1 MILLRA
7 LKWLIGY
14 LVRFWICAF
23 TKGLPAAFAMGYGEG
38 ELWASAMRRKYGV
51 QGGDSTG
58 QREVIEP
65 DLCEEEEDS
74 EDDRPGLELAP
85 LKVTVRL
92 ISATATAPA
101 GNGTGRT
108 AITVRK

>member
-1 MILLRA
+1 VIGGREVVLPVHQFLLTTGEELNAMILLRA

-74 EDDRPGLELAP
+74 EDDRPGLEL
-85 LKVTVRL
+85 LLSR
-92 ISATATAPA
+92 
-101 GNGTGRT
+101 
-108 AITVRK
+108 